1 MRINEVVNPHDT
13 GAFSG
18 LRNLGRSALNQ
29 FTRSQL
35 GVDAYGDEE
44 AAEFEKS
51 AVEKQKK
58 AQQQADTQRQQTAA
72 RDAAQAISQASV
84 PTAPA
89 APQTAAANIQTIAPA
104 VQPAPAQ
111 TAPAPNFAQTNRVQ
125 YQPATVNAPT
135 ATVPNMP
142 ATVPPKPAVAAAPK
156 VNPAA
161 APVVY
166 QFDGRAL
173 NPQNPR
179 DAGIIK
185 QLQAA
190 GVTSGRT
197 STPAQAAKA
206 RAQKQDAI
214 QNLRRTAVR
223 TGDRDYLRQLNKL
236 AGLPLDSTVGI

>member
-1 MRINEVVNPHDT
+1 MRINEVVNPYDR

-29 FTRSQL
+29 FTRSQI
-35 GVDAYGDEE
+35 GVDAYGDQE

-51 AVEKQKK
+51 AAEKQKK
-58 AQQQADTQRQQTAA
+58 AQQQAGVRRQQAAA
-72 RDAAQAISQASV
+72 RDAAQTIGQASL
-84 PTAPA
+84 PAASA
-89 APQTAAANIQTIAPA
+89 APQTAAANIQSVAPA

-111 TAPAPNFAQTNRVQ
+111 TTPTPNFAQTNRVQ

-135 ATVPNMP
+135 ATVPNMTAP
-142 ATVPPKPAVAAAPK
+142 VPPKPVAAPAAPK

-197 STPAQAAKA
+197 STPSQ
-206 RAQKQDAI
+206 AQKAAAI
-214 QNLRRTAVR
+214 QDLRRTAIR
-223 TGDRDYLRQLNKL
+223 TGDRDYLRRLNAM
-236 AGLPLDSTVGI
+236 AGLPPESTTI

>member
-1 MRINEVVNPHDT
+1 MRIDEVVNPHDT

-29 FTRSQL
+29 FTRSQID
-35 GVDAYGDEE
+35 VDAYSDKET
-44 AAEFEKS
+44 AEFEKS
-51 AVEKQKK
+51 AVEKRKK
-58 AQQQADTQRQQTAA
+58 AQQQADVQRQQAAA
-72 RDAAQAISQASV
+72 RDAAQAISQAPV

-89 APQTAAANIQTIAPA
+89 APQTAAANIQSIAPA
-104 VQPAPAQ
+104 VPPAPAQPAPAS
-111 TAPAPNFAQTNRVQ
+111 NFAQTNRVQ
-125 YQPATVNAPT
+125 YQPATTNAPA

-142 ATVPPKPAVAAAPK
+142 ATVLPKPAAPAAPK

-185 QLQAA
+185 QLQTA

-206 RAQKQDAI
+206 RAQRLNAI
-214 QNLRRTAVR
+214 NDLRQTAVR
-223 TGDRDYLRQLNKL
+223 TGDRDYLRQLNAM
-236 AGLPLDSTVGI
+236 AGLPPDSTVGT

>member
-1 MRINEVVNPHDT
+1 MRINEVVNPYDT
-13 GAFSG
+13 GPLGG

-29 FTRSQL
+29 FTRSQI
-35 GVDAYGDEE
+35 GVDAYGDRE

-51 AVEKQKK
+51 AVGKQKK
-58 AQQQADTQRQQTAA
+58 AQQQAAKKRQRAMTQQ
-72 RDAAQAISQASV
+72 AAQAISQAPV
-84 PTAPA
+84 PTTSA
-89 APQTAAANIQTIAPA
+89 APQTAAANIQSIAPA

-111 TAPAPNFAQTNRVQ
+111 TAPTPNFAQTNRVQ
-125 YQPATVNAPT
+125 YQPATTNAPT

-142 ATVPPKPAVAAAPK
+142 ATVPPKPAAPAAPK

-173 NPQNPR
+173 NPQNAR

-206 RAQKQDAI
+206 RSQQQDAI
-214 QNLRRTAVR
+214 QRLRQTAVR

-236 AGLPLDSTVGI
+236 AGLPPDSTVGT